1 MTFSN
6 RCVPRGRKFVSSAR
20 ITTVPLLSNWLHKR
34 GTGEL
39 RPPRIETGSCSC
51 VGILGA
57 ALGGGIGPYQGV
69 HGLLLD
75 DLESATIVTGSGEI
89 VAASED
95 EHCDLFWGLRGAG
108 QNFGIVTSATF
119 RIHDQTNG
127 GMALNGD
134 FVYPASSKEV
144 IFDLVDSLAQNQPD
158 ELSIFGIIMF
168 DRLTQQTVLMM
179 SAIYV
184 GPEEK
189 GMEYIRRFTAHNP
202 LRQSVSMLPWNR
214 LIKDNRFG
222 VDAMACMKG
231 GNHSILGLNLY
242 KFDATTF
249 VGLVDKFDS
258 FYAENPNL
266 AASILVLE
274 LFPNT
279 ATMRIPDEATSYPH
293 RDALGYV

>member
-1 MTFSN
+1 M
-6 RCVPRGRKFVSSAR
+6 
-20 ITTVPLLSNWLHKR
+20 
-34 GTGEL
+34 
-39 RPPRIETGSCSC
+39 
-51 VGILGA
+51 LGA

-89 VAASED
+89 VTASED
-95 EHCDLFWGLRGAG
+95 EHCELFWGLRGAG

-144 IFDLVDSLAQNQPD
+144 IFDLVSSLAQDQPD
-158 ELSIFGIIMF
+158 ELSVFGIIMF
-168 DRLTQQTVLMM
+168 DRQTQQTVLMM

-202 LRQSVSMLPWNR
+202 LRQSVGMLPWNR
-214 LIKDNRFG
+214 LIKENRFG

-242 KFDATTF
+242 KFDAATF
-249 VGLVDKFDS
+249 ISLVDKFDR
-258 FYAENPNL
+258 FYAENPTL

-279 ATMRIPDEATSYPH
+279 VTMRVPDEATAYPY
-293 RDALGYV
+293 RDALGYM

>member
-1 MTFSN
+1 M
-6 RCVPRGRKFVSSAR
+6 SA
-20 ITTVPLLSNWLHKR
+20 SK
-34 GTGEL
+34 
-39 RPPRIETGSCSC
+39 
-51 VGILGA
+51 
-57 ALGGGIGPYQGV
+57 
-69 HGLLLD
+69 D
-75 DLESATIVTGSGEI
+75 DNCE
-89 VAASED
+89 
-95 EHCDLFWGLRGAG
+95 LFWGLRGAG

-134 FVYPASSKEV
+134 FVYPSSSKEV
-144 IFDLVDSLAQNQPD
+144 IFDLVNSLVEDQPN
-158 ELSIFGIIMF
+158 ELSVFGIIMF
-168 DRLTQQTVLMM
+168 DMQTQQTVLMM
-179 SAIYV
+179 SVIYV
-184 GPEEK
+184 GLEDK

-242 KFDATTF
+242 RFDAATF
-249 VGLVDKFDS
+249 IGLVDKFDS
-258 FYAENPNL
+258 FYAENPTL

-279 ATMRIPDEATSYPH
+279 ITRRVPDEATAYPY
-293 RDALGYV
+293 RDALGYM